1 MGVLNVTPDS
11 FSDGGK
17 FFDAE
22 NAVDHGLRMAAEG
35 AHIVDVGGES
45 TRPAAEA
52 ITAEEELRRVI
63 PVIEQLRRNSEVII
77 SIDTSKAEVARA
89 AIRAGASIV
98 NDVTGGRSDEEMM
111 PLIAETKSAFIIMHM
126 KGTPQTMQVAPQY
139 TNVVSE
145 VSDFFRQQ
153 YARAIVYNIDT
164 MAIAFDP
171 GIGFGKTLEHNLE
184 LLAQLERLRTCDR
197 PIVIGVSRKSFLGKL
212 IDSAQISD
220 RLAPAVALTSLLRTR
235 GADVLRVHDKMIH
248 QLIDLWFRGWRSL
261 VEILLL
267 SVAIYYGYL
276 YFRGT
281 RGAKVLTGLAIV
293 FLTLTLISTL
303 LNLVVIGW
311 IVRSFSVFLAVAL
324 VVIFQPELRRGLAAL
339 GGHPIFS
346 LTSEK
351 RETVHDLAE
360 AVMQLANKQFGALIA
375 IERDTSIRV
384 YEETG
389 VTIDGDF
396 SVELILTIFHPKAA
410 LHDGGVIIRNGRIA
424 AAACI
429 FPVSQRETLDRSLGL
444 RHRAG
449 LGITEE
455 SDAVA
460 VVVSEETGSI
470 SICHRRRIERNFTP
484 ETFRQRI
491 AEILLHS
498 KYEENNSEKLAGE
511 VDLSPARDNALVPD
525 QKERSD
531 DALAV

>member
-1 MGVLNVTPDS
+1 
-11 FSDGGK
+11 
-17 FFDAE
+17 
-22 NAVDHGLRMAAEG
+22 
-35 AHIVDVGGES
+35 
-45 TRPAAEA
+45 
-52 ITAEEELRRVI
+52 
-63 PVIEQLRRNSEVII
+63 
-77 SIDTSKAEVARA
+77 
-89 AIRAGASIV
+89 
-98 NDVTGGRSDEEMM
+98 MM
-111 PLIAETKSAFIIMHM
+111 
-126 KGTPQTMQVAPQY
+126 
-139 TNVVSE
+139 
-145 VSDFFRQQ
+145 QQ
-153 YARAIVYNIDT
+153 ILQFWV
-164 MAIAFDP
+164 
-171 GIGFGKTLEHNLE
+171 
-184 LLAQLERLRTCDR
+184 ER
-197 PIVIGVSRKSFLGKL
+197 
-212 IDSAQISD
+212 
-220 RLAPAVALTSLLRTR
+220 
-235 GADVLRVHDKMIH
+235 
-248 QLIDLWFRGWRSL
+248 WRSFF
-261 VEILLL
+261 EIILL
-267 SVAIYYGYL
+267 SVGIYYGYL

-293 FLTLTLISTL
+293 FLTLTLISQL
-303 LNLVVIGW
+303 LNLVVIGL
-311 IVRSFSVFLAVAL
+311 ILRSFWVFLAIAL
-324 VVIFQPELRRGLAAL
+324 VVIFQPELRRALAEL

-360 AVMQLANKQFGALIA
+360 AITQLAHKQFGALLA

-389 VTIDGDF
+389 VTIDSDF
-396 SVELILTIFHPKAA
+396 SVELILSIFHPKAA

-460 VVVSEETGSI
+460 VVVSEETGAI

-498 KYEENNSEKLAGE
+498 KYEETNSEKLARE
-511 VDLSPARDNALVPD
+511 VDLASSGDDALVPD

-531 DALAV
+531 DAVTV

>member
-1 MGVLNVTPDS
+1 MLQQVLY
-11 FSDGGK
+11 
-17 FFDAE
+17 
-22 NAVDHGLRMAAEG
+22 LW
-35 AHIVDVGGES
+35 
-45 TRPAAEA
+45 
-52 ITAEEELRRVI
+52 L
-63 PVIEQLRRNSEVII
+63 
-77 SIDTSKAEVARA
+77 
-89 AIRAGASIV
+89 
-98 NDVTGGRSDEEMM
+98 
-111 PLIAETKSAFIIMHM
+111 KS
-126 KGTPQTMQVAPQY
+126 
-139 TNVVSE
+139 
-145 VSDFFRQQ
+145 
-153 YARAIVYNIDT
+153 
-164 MAIAFDP
+164 
-171 GIGFGKTLEHNLE
+171 
-184 LLAQLERLRTCDR
+184 
-197 PIVIGVSRKSFLGKL
+197 
-212 IDSAQISD
+212 
-220 RLAPAVALTSLLRTR
+220 
-235 GADVLRVHDKMIH
+235 
-248 QLIDLWFRGWRSL
+248 WRSIF
-261 VEILLL
+261 EIILL
-267 SVAIYYGYL
+267 SVVLYYGYL

-324 VVIFQPELRRGLAAL
+324 VVIFQPELRRALAEL

-360 AVMQLANKQFGALIA
+360 AVTQLANKQFGALIA

-389 VTIDGDF
+389 VAMDADF
-396 SVELILTIFHPKAA
+396 SVELMLTIFHPKAA
-410 LHDGGVIIRNGRIA
+410 LHDGGVVVRNGRVA

-460 VVVSEETGSI
+460 VIVSEETGSI

-491 AEILLHS
+491 AEILLHGN
-498 KYEENNSEKLAGE
+498 YEETTPEKLAGE
-511 VDLSPARDNALVPD
+511 VDLRAPRDNALVPD
-525 QKERSD
+525 QKERRD
-531 DALAV
+531 DPLAV

>member
-1 MGVLNVTPDS
+1 
-11 FSDGGK
+11 
-17 FFDAE
+17 
-22 NAVDHGLRMAAEG
+22 
-35 AHIVDVGGES
+35 
-45 TRPAAEA
+45 
-52 ITAEEELRRVI
+52 
-63 PVIEQLRRNSEVII
+63 
-77 SIDTSKAEVARA
+77 
-89 AIRAGASIV
+89 
-98 NDVTGGRSDEEMM
+98 
-111 PLIAETKSAFIIMHM
+111 
-126 KGTPQTMQVAPQY
+126 
-139 TNVVSE
+139 
-145 VSDFFRQQ
+145 
-153 YARAIVYNIDT
+153 
-164 MAIAFDP
+164 
-171 GIGFGKTLEHNLE
+171 
-184 LLAQLERLRTCDR
+184 
-197 PIVIGVSRKSFLGKL
+197 
-212 IDSAQISD
+212 
-220 RLAPAVALTSLLRTR
+220 
-235 GADVLRVHDKMIH
+235 MIH
-248 QLIDLWFRGWRSL
+248 QFIDLWLRGWRSL
-261 VEILLL
+261 AEVLLL
-267 SVAIYYGYL
+267 WVAIYYGYL

-410 LHDGGVIIRNGRIA
+410 LHDGGVIIRNGQIA

-460 VVVSEETGSI
+460 VVVSEETGGVFFFFPPA
-470 SICHRRRIERNFTP
+470 NQ
-484 ETFRQRI
+484 RQFLPATI
-491 AEILLHS
+491 FHS
-498 KYEENNSEKLAGE
+498 VAGKFF
-511 VDLSPARDNALVPD
+511 LRHCL
-525 QKERSD
+525 KTYT
-531 DALAV
+531 

>member
-1 MGVLNVTPDS
+1 MLQ
-11 FSDGGK
+11 
-17 FFDAE
+17 
-22 NAVDHGLRMAAEG
+22 
-35 AHIVDVGGES
+35 
-45 TRPAAEA
+45 
-52 ITAEEELRRVI
+52 
-63 PVIEQLRRNSEVII
+63 QLVY
-77 SIDTSKAEVARA
+77 
-89 AIRAGASIV
+89 
-98 NDVTGGRSDEEMM
+98 
-111 PLIAETKSAFIIMHM
+111 LWLKS
-126 KGTPQTMQVAPQY
+126 
-139 TNVVSE
+139 
-145 VSDFFRQQ
+145 
-153 YARAIVYNIDT
+153 
-164 MAIAFDP
+164 
-171 GIGFGKTLEHNLE
+171 
-184 LLAQLERLRTCDR
+184 
-197 PIVIGVSRKSFLGKL
+197 
-212 IDSAQISD
+212 
-220 RLAPAVALTSLLRTR
+220 
-235 GADVLRVHDKMIH
+235 
-248 QLIDLWFRGWRSL
+248 WRSIF
-261 VEILLL
+261 EIILL
-267 SVAIYYGYL
+267 SVVIYYGYL

-293 FLTLTLISTL
+293 FLTLTLISQL

-324 VVIFQPELRRGLAAL
+324 VVIFQPELRRGLAEL

-360 AVMQLANKQFGALIA
+360 AVTQLANKQFGALIA

-389 VTIDGDF
+389 VTMDADF
-396 SVELILTIFHPKAA
+396 SVELMLTIFHPKAA
-410 LHDGGVIIRNGRIA
+410 LHDGGVIVRNGRIA

-460 VVVSEETGSI
+460 VIVSEETGGI

-498 KYEENNSEKLAGE
+498 NYEETDPEKLARE
-511 VDLSPARDNALVPD
+511 VDLPPARDNALVPD
-525 QKERSD
+525 QKERRD
-531 DALAV
+531 DPLAV